1 MPDQHS
7 QKKID
12 LPEEWLIDRLSRSL
26 TTEQLD
32 NVVSQKLNGQAPRP
46 FQTQIKEAKCRT
58 VLAEAGCGSGKT
70 AGAYLWASR
79 NANGKRLFFCYPTT
93 TTASEG
99 FAGYM
104 RDPDF
109 DAILMHSRARTDYRL
124 LQNMPQPT
132 HEDNDLRQA
141 GLEALESWPVPAA
154 VCTAH
159 TVLGIMENVRRSLYT
174 FPSLLQSVF
183 VFDEIHAY
191 SDRLFSYLLRFLKT
205 FPGSS
210 VLLMTA
216 TLPPSR
222 KKVLERICASRGGLD
237 VILGPKE
244 RELAERYV
252 LEKADEKQAWMQV
265 EETLQSGGKVLW
277 ICNTIK
283 KAMRII
289 DQALGMKLPAQP
301 FHSRYRYKDRLK
313 RQQAVVQGFSAM
325 GTPMLAVTTQVAEMS
340 LDISADLLVA
350 DYAPVASM
358 IQRLGRLNR
367 FEETPRELKK
377 AIFIEPE
384 MILPYSKE
392 NWTGVDEWLAEVTD
406 GLPKSQ
412 ADLSRVFVEVAEGQ
426 RGEVS
431 AVPFCEW
438 IDGLW
443 RTLKDQRAI
452 EEAGYCVDVIR
463 EEDVDGD
470 VVENT
475 IPMPIPRLE
484 GWQEWQRHY
493 RYIIVPTG
501 LLHYDDFRGAEWT

>member
-7 QKKID
+7 PKKID

-32 NVVSQKLNGQAPRP
+32 NVVSQKLNGKTPRP

-79 NANGKRLFFCYPTT
+79 NASGKRLFFCYPTT

-99 FAGYM
+99 FAGYL

-109 DAILMHSRARTDYRL
+109 DALLMHSRARTDYRL

-205 FPGSS
+205 FPGSN

-222 KKVLERICASRGGLD
+222 KKALERICASRGGLD
-237 VILGPKE
+237 VIHGPKE
-244 RELAERYV
+244 RELANRYA
-252 LEKADEKQAWMQV
+252 LEKADEDHAWVQV

-289 DQALGMKLPAQP
+289 DKALGMKLPAQP

-340 LDISADLLVA
+340 LDISADLLVS

-367 FEETPRELKK
+367 FEESPRELKK

-384 MILPYSKE
+384 MH
-392 NWTGVDEWLAEVTD
+392 LALLKRKLD
-406 GLPKSQ
+406 G
-412 ADLSRVFVEVAEGQ
+412 G
-426 RGEVS
+426 
-431 AVPFCEW
+431 
-438 IDGLW
+438 
-443 RTLKDQRAI
+443 
-452 EEAGYCVDVIR
+452 
-463 EEDVDGD
+463 
-470 VVENT
+470 
-475 IPMPIPRLE
+475 
-484 GWQEWQRHY
+484 
-493 RYIIVPTG
+493 
-501 LLHYDDFRGAEWT
+501 